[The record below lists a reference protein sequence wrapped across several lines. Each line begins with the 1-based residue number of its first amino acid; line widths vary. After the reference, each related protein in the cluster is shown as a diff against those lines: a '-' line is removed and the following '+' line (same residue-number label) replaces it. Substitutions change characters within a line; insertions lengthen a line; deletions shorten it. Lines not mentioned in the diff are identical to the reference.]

1 LQFSVA
7 ENRALGLTLSIDG
20 NQAARNGTNT
30 MTKQTKLNK
39 ITEIVYSFPKA
50 KVTKFQAA
58 EIASHILSKSGWSF
72 EDAAKSAS
80 NPFIMSAGPVWQ

>member
-1 LQFSVA
+1 M
-7 ENRALGLTLSIDG
+7 N
-20 NQAARNGTNT
+20 
-30 MTKQTKLNK
+30 KQTKLNK

-58 EIASHILSKSGWSF
+58 EIASHLLSKSGWIF

-80 NPFIMSAGPVWQ
+80 NPFIISTGPVWQ

>member
-1 LQFSVA
+1 MNKQA
-7 ENRALGLTLSIDG
+7 KLS
-20 NQAARNGTNT
+20 
-30 MTKQTKLNK
+30 K

-80 NPFIMSAGPVWQ
+80 NPYIMSVGPVWQ